1 MEITFPDFKRANIL
15 VVGDVMLDRYWYGS
29 TDRISP
35 EAPVPVMT
43 VEKKEERPGGAANV
57 AMNIATLGANIH
69 LIGLI
74 GTDHAAKILINKL
87 NKANVCCDFIRASN
101 YPTITKLRIL
111 SYNQQLIR
119 IDFEK
124 KNYDFSMN
132 LLLERI
138 QKKLPYIGVLVLSD
152 YGKGTLKNIVNI
164 IELAHAAR
172 VPILI
177 DPKGRNYKNYYGA
190 TLLTPNMDEFEEMV
204 GICSSNIEI
213 ERKGTELLYALNLQA
228 LLITR
233 SEKGMTLLQRDKSPL
248 HLSTQAKEVYDVTGA
263 GDTVIGVLATALA
276 VALNFYQA
284 SILANVAAGIVV
296 GKLGTST
303 ISFLELEKKIY
314 NSNNKF
320 GVINEK
326 DLKKVVSIARKN
338 GKKIVMTNGCFDVL
352 HAGHVMYLS
361 HARKLGDL
369 LIVAV
374 NSDESVKRLK
384 GINRPINILSQRMI
398 VLGALNA
405 VDWVVSFDETT
416 PQRLISNILPDI
428 LVKGGDYNKIEDISG
443 SQEVLA
449 AGGEVKILN
458 FECGLSSTKIIKTLV
473 DKNNNVKK

>member
-1 MEITFPDFKRANIL
+1 MKITFPDFKKAHVL

-35 EAPVPVMT
+35 EAPVPVIKI
-43 VEKKEERPGGAANV
+43 EKKEERPGGAANV

-74 GTDHAAKILINKL
+74 GIDDTGKILINKL
-87 NKANVCCDFIRASN
+87 NEANVCCDLITLSS

-124 KNYDFSMN
+124 KNDNFSMN

-138 QKKLPYIGVLVLSD
+138 QKKLPYIKVLVLSD
-152 YGKGTLKNIVNI
+152 YDKGTLRNIANI
-164 IELAHAAR
+164 IKLANTAQ

-177 DPKGRNYKNYYGA
+177 DPKGSNYKNYYGA
-190 TLLTPNMDEFEEMV
+190 TLLTPNMTEFEAMV
-204 GICSSNIEI
+204 GICSSNIDI
-213 ERKGTELLYALNLQA
+213 ERKGTKLLYELNLQA

-233 SEKGMTLLQRDKSPL
+233 SEKGMTLLQRNKSPL

-276 VALNFYQA
+276 VSLNFYQA

-303 ISFLELEKKIY
+303 ISSLELEKKIQ
-314 NSNNKF
+314 NDDNKF
-320 GVINEK
+320 GVISEK

-338 GKKIVMTNGCFDVL
+338 GKKIVMTNGCFDIL

-361 HARKLGDL
+361 NARKLGDL

-374 NSDESVKRLK
+374 NSDESVKNLK
-384 GINRPINILSQRMI
+384 GINRPINILSQRMM
-398 VLGALNA
+398 VLGGLNA
-405 VDWVVSFDETT
+405 VDWVVSFDEET
-416 PQRLISNILPDI
+416 PQRLIGNILPDI
-428 LVKGGDYNKIEDISG
+428 LVKGGDYKIEEISG

-449 AGGEVKILN
+449 SGGEVKILN
-458 FECGLSSTKIIKTLV
+458 FEYGVSTTKIISTFF
-473 DKNNNVKK
+473 NNN

>member
-1 MEITFPDFKRANIL
+1 MDIIFPDFKEATVL

-29 TDRISP
+29 TNRISP
-35 EAPVPVMT
+35 EAPVPVIK
-43 VEKKEERPGGAANV
+43 VERKEERPGGAANV
-57 AMNIATLGANIH
+57 AMNIAALGANIH

-74 GTDHAAKILINKL
+74 GIDDAAKILIKKL
-87 NKANVCCDFIRASN
+87 NAANVCCDLITLSS

-124 KNYDFSMN
+124 NNNNDSMN
-132 LLLERI
+132 FLLERI
-138 QKKLPYIGVLVLSD
+138 EKTLPYIKVLVLSD
-152 YGKGTLKNIVNI
+152 YGKGTLKNIEHI
-164 IELAHAAR
+164 IALANKAKI
-172 VPILI
+172 PILI
-177 DPKGRNYKNYYGA
+177 DPKGSNYKNYYGA
-190 TLLTPNMDEFEEMV
+190 TLLTPNMTEFEEIV
-204 GICSSNIEI
+204 GMCSSKIEI

-233 SEKGMTLLQRDKSPL
+233 SEKGMTLLQRNKSPL

-276 VALNFYQA
+276 VSLNFCQA
-284 SILANVAAGIVV
+284 SILANISAGIVV

-303 ISFLELEKKIY
+303 ISSLELEKKIY
-314 NSNNKF
+314 SNDNKF
-320 GVINEK
+320 GVISER
-326 DLKKVVSIARKN
+326 DLKKAVSIARKN
-338 GKKIVMTNGCFDVL
+338 GKKIVMTNGCFDIL
-352 HAGHVMYLS
+352 HAGHVIYLS
-361 HARKLGDL
+361 NARKLGDL

-384 GINRPINILSQRMI
+384 GINRPIHRLVQRML
-398 VLGALNA
+398 VLGGLNA
-405 VDWVVSFDETT
+405 VDWVVSFDEET

-428 LVKGGDYNKIEDISG
+428 LVKGGDYKIEDISG

-458 FECGLSSTKIIKTLV
+458 FEYGLSTTKIINRVTT
-473 DKNNNVKK
+473 